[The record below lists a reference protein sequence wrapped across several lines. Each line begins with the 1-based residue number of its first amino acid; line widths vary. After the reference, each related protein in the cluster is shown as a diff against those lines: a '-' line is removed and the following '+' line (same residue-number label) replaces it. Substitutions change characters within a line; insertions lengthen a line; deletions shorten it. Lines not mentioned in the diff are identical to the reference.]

1 MTTSKR
7 HTERK
12 TVWEHLQFR
21 LLFITV
27 FVWFLGQAV
36 ITRVKLVRQHE
47 LNCWQEAK
55 RAAHSVAPY
64 AFMKIKRSVAPG
76 PTGLEIDKS
85 AQVATAGWKKGA

>member
-1 MTTSKR
+1 MTEVNYNNAARQMLMTGGSMTTSKR

-64 AFMKIKRSVAPG
+64 AFMKI
-76 PTGLEIDKS
+76 
-85 AQVATAGWKKGA
+85 

>member
-1 MTTSKR
+1 MSEENYNNAARQTSMTGGSMTTSKR

-36 ITRVKLVRQHE
+36 IRRVKLVRQHE

-64 AFMKIKRSVAPG
+64 AFMRI
-76 PTGLEIDKS
+76 
-85 AQVATAGWKKGA
+85 

>member
-1 MTTSKR
+1 MRSSTYNNTARQTSMTGGSITTSKR

-64 AFMKIKRSVAPG
+64 AFMRI
-76 PTGLEIDKS
+76 
-85 AQVATAGWKKGA
+85 